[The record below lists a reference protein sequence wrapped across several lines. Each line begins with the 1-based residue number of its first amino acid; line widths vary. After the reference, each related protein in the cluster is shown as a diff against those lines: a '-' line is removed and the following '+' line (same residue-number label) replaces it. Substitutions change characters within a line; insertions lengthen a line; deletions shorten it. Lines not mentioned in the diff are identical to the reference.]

1 MCTLFPQ
8 NVSAEMHTILLGL
21 VGKISDL
28 RENISRSANSVID
41 QLIDIIE
48 PAIMMDALY
57 KCIDSNHVNIQIATL
72 EIMNVVAKK

>member
-1 MCTLFPQ
+1 
-8 NVSAEMHTILLGL
+8 MHTILLGL

-28 RENISRSANSVID
+28 RENISRAANSVID

-48 PAIMMDALY
+48 PNTMMDALY
-57 KCIDSNHVNIQIATL
+57 KCIDCNHINMQIAAL